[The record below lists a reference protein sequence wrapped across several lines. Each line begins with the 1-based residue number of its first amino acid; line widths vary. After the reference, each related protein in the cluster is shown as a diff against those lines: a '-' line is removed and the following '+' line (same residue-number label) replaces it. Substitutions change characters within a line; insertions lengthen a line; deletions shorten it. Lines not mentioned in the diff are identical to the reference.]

1 MQTRIEAS
9 MKKNAKLAGATG
21 NAELIEEVKMS
32 DAANGSGYG
41 LATEE
46 EELFNQN
53 KKIFDRESK
62 YH

>member
-1 MQTRIEAS
+1 

-53 KKIFDRESK
+53 KNIFDREDK